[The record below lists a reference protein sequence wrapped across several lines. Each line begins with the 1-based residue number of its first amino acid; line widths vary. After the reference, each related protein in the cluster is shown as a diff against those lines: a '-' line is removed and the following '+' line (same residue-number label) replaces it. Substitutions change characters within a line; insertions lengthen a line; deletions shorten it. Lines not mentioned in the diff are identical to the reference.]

1 MIRAVYLRAAVLV
14 AALIGG
20 GLAATPTDCSQ
31 ADDAQACFATQAR
44 ADDTRLNV
52 LYQQLLTHLDASA
65 KNPKLKTLYIGIK
78 NQLVSSEKAWVVF
91 RDADCALFKATRGGG
106 AELETQLLA
115 CKLSHTQ
122 ARIDDLR
129 GWQQEIWQ

>member
-1 MIRAVYLRAAVLV
+1 MMRVLSLHAAVLV
-14 AALIGG
+14 AALAGG
-20 GLAATPTDCSQ
+20 ALAATSPDCNQ

-44 ADDTRLNV
+44 AADTQLNV
-52 LYQQLLTHLDASA
+52 LYQQLLTRLDASA
-65 KNPKLKTLYIGIK
+65 KNPKLKTLYLGVRS
-78 NQLVSSEKAWVVF
+78 QLVTSEKAWVIF

-115 CKLSHTQ
+115 CRLSHTQ
-122 ARIDDLR
+122 ARIDNLK